1 MKGKLMTETQWYKH
15 TFLCLKCDAVY
26 EISSKASLPNC
37 FDPICF
43 DMDCDGL
50 LLHLLSVVNATILP
64 IPTKKEEEMIT
75 ETPAQTITLT
85 WSENDVETSTT
96 YSPNDVRALV
106 YREKS
111 YARTMNE
118 YYRKESQLR
127 TLLEN
132 VYADSNEQETLAQ
145 IAEIF
150 DVSLTKE
157 VSVTAWVRVQM
168 TVEIDMADGDY
179 NIEDMVCNNLT
190 VDSFG
195 SEITVN
201 DYDVDRVE
209 VY

>member
-1 MKGKLMTETQWYKH
+1 MPNWYKWDYV
-15 TFLCLKCDAVY
+15 CSDCDAHI
-26 EISSKASLPNC
+26 EITTLV
-37 FDPICF
+37 
-43 DMDCDGL
+43 DGHSIKNEMCMKCL
-50 LLHLLSVVNATILP
+50 SPLTLVSVVDVTILP

-75 ETPAQTITLT
+75 ETPAQT
-85 WSENDVETSTT
+85 TT
-96 YSPNDVRALV
+96 YTENNVDSLIYNNKRYA
-106 YREKS
+106 EKI
-111 YARTMNE
+111 NE

-209 VY
+209 EN